1 MPITTQAKVEAIL
14 GRPLTAA
21 EATYLPERLNMAESA
36 ILDAFPGL
44 VLDDTT
50 VTDEDNEVGQDSEVW
65 PNLYPVRSVE
75 ALSVNGVDV
84 DLSDLVITDGF
95 AAFVMPTSYLSTP
108 SKELGGWRAGDRIVI
123 SYTAGYES
131 SAVPDH
137 VANVAAEMIAVG
149 FDTPLSVRQE
159 TLGDHSISYAGGQ
172 ATSPSALRKRFSMLA
187 RRISSAPL
195 RKGSL

>member
-14 GRPLTAA
+14 GRALTAA
-21 EATYLPERLNMAESA
+21 EVGYLPERLNMAESA

-44 VLDDTT
+44 VFADTT
-50 VTDEDNEVGQDSEVW
+50 VTDEDNVVGQDSDVW
-65 PNLYPVRSVE
+65 TDSYPIRSVT
-75 ALSVNGVDV
+75 ALAVNGVDV

-95 AAFVMPTSYLSTP
+95 AALVMPTRSAVP
-108 SKELGGWRAGDRIVI
+108 SKEVGGWRAGDRIVI

-131 SAVPDH
+131 STVPDH

-159 TLGDHSISYAGGQ
+159 TLGDHSVSYAGG
-172 ATSPSALRKRFSMLA
+172 AASTPAALRKRFSSLA
-187 RRISSAPL
+187 RRITSNPMS
-195 RKGSL
+195 KGSL